1 MGCGST
7 PFVCG
12 FIVDCEPVQAFDD
25 LELCMIELKYASSMC
40 FVTLRYVFRLLSN
53 LFIFPGFFHMLV
65 GMCM

>member
-1 MGCGST
+1 M
-7 PFVCG
+7 
-12 FIVDCEPVQAFDD
+12 DCEPVQAFDD
-25 LELCMIELKYASSMC
+25 LELCIIELKYASSMC